1 MFLQQLQNSR
11 VHLSVEFNL
20 LFAMPRIAWELYAR
34 RKNVYF
40 CWWERCKGDLITAAL
55 GSGGQVLK
63 RLDKSTF
70 IWLHNEHN
78 DPQTIT
84 K

>member
-20 LFAMPRIAWELYAR
+20 LFAMPRIAWSCTQDVKCL
-34 RKNVYF
+34 F

-55 GSGGQVLK
+55 GSGGQVL
-63 RLDKSTF
+63 
-70 IWLHNEHN
+70 NG
-78 DPQTIT
+78 
-84 K
+84 